1 MFRSRSPAFESFE
14 HLHHCKCH
22 HLHSDGISA
31 GCLPSVDLV
40 FMRVRRFEFRGTSTS
55 TCSDYFYFAVSLYVS
70 SDLLC
75 VRHIVP
81 ISRKPSPLGGYYL
94 LHVALLRQMNRPL
107 SRVVGPKLF
116 NRTSTGFC
124 GTIHFDLPALP
135 WDVDDAPGS
144 RESKNTRLSFIQLHV
159 QRRNHGVLA
168 FSQ

>member
-116 NRTSTGFC
+116 NRTSTGFLEPFILISPPSL
-124 GTIHFDLPALP
+124 GTLMMRQDLEKVKIL
-135 WDVDDAPGS
+135 VS
-144 RESKNTRLSFIQLHV
+144 VSSSCMFSVEIT
-159 QRRNHGVLA
+159 A
-168 FSQ
+168 F